1 MKSSNILY
9 FLRILLNILVISAFA
24 WCVWTGY
31 KIWMT
36 PITYSVIEIE
46 MTRDGNI
53 RHEVTKT
60 KSFADISGAGSFP
73 LLLPIFITSIALGSL
88 FVLRTTLL
96 VIATCL
102 FSIFWFIS
110 GFSIGMVYTA
120 ALLLLIGSLAICLLS
135 KRFNTQGNA

>member
-9 FLRILLNILVISAFA
+9 YLRILLNILVISAFA
-24 WCVWTGY
+24 WCVWTGC
-31 KIWMT
+31 KIWTT
-36 PITYSVIEIE
+36 PITYSGIEIKKK
-46 MTRDGNI
+46 RDGNI
-53 RHEVTKT
+53 RHEVMKT

-110 GFSIGMVYTA
+110 GFSIGAYTP

-135 KRFNTQGNA
+135 KRFNIQGNA